1 MQSIG
6 PSILATLGIRPA
18 SKDGKSTTTSS
29 ATADQP
35 AKAGI
40 QVDLSALGKAQAAKA
55 LAGHSEYAD
64 IAQSGLP
71 ESVQKTLRAVRD
83 TQTRIEQFNQ
93 QLQTALK
100 DQSLTPDMRQ
110 ARTAGLQTLLGALQ
124 RQVANSTS
132 DLSSQMSSL
141 QLSQSDKV
149 KAGMLVLAKM

>member
-6 PSILATLGIRPA
+6 PSILTALGIRPA
-18 SKDGKSTTTSS
+18 TRDSKSTKASS
-29 ATADQP
+29 SVDQP
-35 AKAGI
+35 VKAGI
-40 QVDLSALGKAQAAKA
+40 QVDLSALGKAQAARA
-55 LAGHSEYAD
+55 LAGHSDYAD
-64 IAQSGLP
+64 IEQSGLP
-71 ESVQKTLRAVRD
+71 DSVQKTLRSVRD
-83 TQTRIEQFNQ
+83 TQKRVEQFNQ

-100 DQSLTPDMRQ
+100 DQSLTPDMRH

-124 RQVANSTS
+124 RQVADSTS